1 MRPFARVLFSVAA
14 LFNFAVAAA
23 LWFRPSQFMT
33 LLQLDPVTGTNIV
46 LVKIAAGAIAIFG
59 YAYWRVAGDPQT
71 FRPFIGLGVIGK
83 LAVVMIAA
91 SSWWMGEIGWQL
103 PGLAGGDLLFAALFL
118 DYLRRTRTV

>member
-1 MRPFARVLFSVAA
+1 M
-14 LFNFAVAAA
+14 
-23 LWFRPSQFMT
+23 
-33 LLQLDPVTGTNIV
+33 

-59 YAYWRVAGDPQT
+59 YAYWRVAGDPQA

-83 LAVVMIAA
+83 LVVVAIAA

-118 DYLRRTRTV
+118 DYLRRTKTT